1 MYFCFLFQF
10 PGIGSAERM
19 EKVMEAYVQMG
30 TTEQEGRA
38 GQTDKAGQTEK
49 NGLTANAAPTAENVP
64 TQRGFQRETRRQL
77 TGPESESAIRLYRRN
92 GFEEISAYY
101 ENPMDDVL
109 YFRRKLIPPQKGAE
123 K

>member
-30 TTEQEGRA
+30 TTEQEGSA

-49 NGLTANAAPTAENVP
+49 NGLTANAAPTAENVCSSDLDNL
-64 TQRGFQRETRRQL
+64 RDVKER
-77 TGPESESAIRLYRRN
+77 
-92 GFEEISAYY
+92 Y
-101 ENPMDDVL
+101 E
-109 YFRRKLIPPQKGAE
+109 KLG
-123 K
+123 